1 MSQAT
6 GVGAVL
12 RRIELFSRHVL
23 GMPLYEYQLAPL
35 RAILESVL
43 KEHGHDFLL
52 IFPRQSGKN
61 EAVAHLFVYL
71 LNLLQRSG
79 GSIVFAAIGDGV
91 GRGLRRLEERLDNRW
106 NRGQWTKSA
115 RPLRRALGKAG
126 VLFLSSHPQAYARGE
141 TARWLLVVDELQDN
155 DAQHLEAVFEPM
167 RAAYNATAV
176 YLGTVRFSSD
186 ALWQKRQQLE
196 RQQAADGVQRVFLVP
211 PHRVTRENKAYAR
224 FLQRK
229 TAQLGH
235 NHPIIKSEYYLQP
248 IDAEGG
254 LFPPRRRKLMR
265 GRHPRLDEPR
275 DGHTYVATLDVGGQD
290 EGATSA
296 LAQLKNPARDYTVA
310 TVFELER
317 AQRTAPGPTYRAV
330 DVFVDHGSRHFQE
343 GPGRPSLV
351 QRLVAFLQ
359 RWRAAHVVGD
369 ATGVGEGVLDW
380 LAAALGPSRVTPF
393 RFTAR
398 SKAQLGNRFLSVVE
412 TGRFRYWAADGNR
425 RLLSDDG
432 PQTADGALS
441 DEPPLSDAWWFWQ
454 QCAHC
459 IYEMPEGGTPE
470 RSLSWG
476 VPASASIS
484 TPAGPKPV
492 HDDRLV
498 SAMLVAQ
505 YDELVQQGALR
516 LGEGHSA
523 VIKPRD
529 VMRDLRF

>member
-1 MSQAT
+1 MSQST
-6 GVGAVL
+6 GVGAIM

-23 GMPLYEYQLAPL
+23 GMPLYDYQLAPL
-35 RAILESVL
+35 RAIVDSVL
-43 KEHGHDFLL
+43 QGHGHDFLL

-71 LNLLQRSG
+71 LNLLQRKG
-79 GSIVFAAIGDGV
+79 GSIVFAAIGDGL
-91 GRGLRRLEERLDNRW
+91 GRGLRRLEERLENRW
-106 NRGQWTKSA
+106 NHGQWTKSA
-115 RPLRRALGKAG
+115 RPLRRGLGAAN
-126 VLFLSSHPQAYARGE
+126 VVFLSSHPQAYARGE

-176 YLGTVRFSSD
+176 YMGTVRFSSD
-186 ALWQKRQQLE
+186 ALWQKRRQLE

-211 PHRVTRENKAYAR
+211 PQRITRENKAYAR

-229 TAQLGH
+229 TAQLGR

-254 LFPPRRRKLMR
+254 LFPPRRHKLMR
-265 GRHPRLDEPR
+265 GRYPRLDAPR
-275 DGHTYVATLDVGGQD
+275 DGQTYVATLDVGGQD

-310 TVFELER
+310 TIFELKQ
-317 AQRTAPGPTYRAV
+317 AQGPAPGPTYHAV

-343 GPGRPSLV
+343 HPGRPSLV

-359 RWRAAHVVGD
+359 HWRVAHLVGD

-380 LAAALGPSRVTPF
+380 LAAVLGPSRVTPF

-412 TGRFRYWAADGNR
+412 TGRFKYWTTDGR
-425 RLLSDDG
+425 T
-432 PQTADGALS
+432 QTAGDEPRPPAVAA
-441 DEPPLSDAWWFWQ
+441 EPPLSDAWWFWQ

-459 IYEMPEGGTPE
+459 IYEMPEESAPE

-476 VPASASIS
+476 VPAGASVS
-484 TPAGPKPV
+484 TPAGPRPV

-505 YDELVQQGALR
+505 YDELVQEGVLNLGQGR
-516 LGEGHSA
+516 SA

-529 VMRDLRF
+529 VMEELSF